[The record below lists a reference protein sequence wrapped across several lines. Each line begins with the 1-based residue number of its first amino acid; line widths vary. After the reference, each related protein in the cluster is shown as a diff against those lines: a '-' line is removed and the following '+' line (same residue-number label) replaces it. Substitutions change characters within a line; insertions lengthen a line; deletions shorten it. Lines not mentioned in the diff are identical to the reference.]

1 MTTTY
6 KIGEAA
12 TLLNLKTYVL
22 RFWETEFPEIVP
34 LRTEK
39 GQRLYTEE
47 HLALL
52 ERIRYLLHDRGLTIE
67 GARKTLA
74 EERSRGLTYVF
85 GALSG
90 VELPDNR
97 DGLVLDPEEPEDA
110 AAEPGREPDAGGGVN
125 TMGAAPF
132 GRIAALS
139 GRRMSNAG
147 AALQTPFLA
156 SLAQAGL
163 KPRSQYN
170 LPGLDQV
177 VALRAA
183 LAAEKLEAE
192 AKSAGEDAAAEFP
205 GAGKMGQGMLPLFA
219 VVRSAFLAGK
229 AAGASLPSKGGDNFI
244 QPVPEAPKPVA
255 PAIPALSPVPPIA
268 GPSARETL
276 RSIADELESVADML
290 RAAPVPH
297 DDTSKPS

>member
-12 TLLNLKTYVL
+12 ALLNLKTYVL

-74 EERSRGLTYVF
+74 EERSRGVTYVF

-90 VELPDNR
+90 VDRPDNR
-97 DGLVLDPEEPEDA
+97 DGLVLDPEEPGDV
-110 AAEPGREPDAGGGVN
+110 AAEPESEPDTAGAAAAVD
-125 TMGAAPF
+125 TAPF
-132 GRIAALS
+132 GRIAAFS
-139 GRRMSNAG
+139 GRQMHNAG
-147 AALQTPFLA
+147 AALQTPFLS

-163 KPRSQYN
+163 KQRSQYN

-192 AKSAGEDAAAEFP
+192 AKSAGEDASAEFP
-205 GAGKMGQGMLPLFA
+205 GAGKMSQGMLPLFA

-229 AAGASLPSKGGDNFI
+229 AAGASLPAKGGDNFI
-244 QPVPEAPKPVA
+244 QPVPEAPKP
-255 PAIPALSPVPPIA
+255 A
-268 GPSARETL
+268 GPAMLVSSAARQPARETL

-290 RAAPVPH
+290 RAAPLPS
-297 DDTSKPS
+297 DGASKPS